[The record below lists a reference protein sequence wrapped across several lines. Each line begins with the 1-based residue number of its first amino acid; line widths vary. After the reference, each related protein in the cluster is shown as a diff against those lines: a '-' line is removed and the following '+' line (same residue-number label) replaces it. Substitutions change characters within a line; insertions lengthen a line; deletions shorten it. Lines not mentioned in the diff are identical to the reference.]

1 MFIRRLEE
9 GAGDRMNA
17 DYEAVRKSMHEDFA
31 CFFSLGPIEYF
42 TDGAKKFRALEVE
55 LKRGKIE
62 TQDTTKA
69 S

>member
-1 MFIRRLEE
+1 
-9 GAGDRMNA
+9 MNA
-17 DYEAVRKSMHEDFA
+17 DYEAGRKSMYEDFA

-62 TQDTTKA
+62 TQDTTKE
-69 S
+69 SR

>member
-1 MFIRRLEE
+1 MS
-9 GAGDRMNA
+9 A
-17 DYEAVRKSMHEDFA
+17 DYEAGRKSMYEDF
-31 CFFSLGPIEYF
+31 CWFFSLGPIEYF

-62 TQDTTKA
+62 SQDTTKA